1 LGIKFK
7 GNLLKKK
14 AITALK
20 VIVSGLLL
28 YFVFNTINTGDFVE
42 YLNSLPPF
50 ILFTSFTLVLG
61 SKYLAHYRL
70 LNLFKSIDAEVPS
83 RYHWKLYLQGMF
95 YNLFLPGGIGGD
107 AYKGYA
113 IQKQTG
119 KPIKPIIGCLLVD
132 RVGGLYALGFFGLM
146 FFILNSSQFMAFIPW
161 PLSQLFTIAILFTLW
176 IIGSLSAY
184 YIVKKSTNFN
194 LSTQLRTVG
203 YSLVLQG
210 LQIIATWVLLEGLNL
225 SDHTLSYLLLFT
237 LSSIVSV
244 LPITLGGIGARE
256 ITFFYGAQ
264 ILDIETN
271 GAVALSISFFVVNA
285 LVSLIGIYF
294 HFRKPMV
301 TKSLSEPRE

>member
-1 LGIKFK
+1 M
-7 GNLLKKK
+7 
-14 AITALK
+14 
-20 VIVSGLLL
+20 
-28 YFVFNTINTGDFVE
+28 NTGVFVE
-42 YLNSLPPF
+42 YLSSLPPLT
-50 ILFTSFTLVLG
+50 LFASFTLVLG
-61 SKYLAHYRL
+61 SKYLAHLRL
-70 LNLFKSIDAEVPS
+70 LNLFKSIGAEVPS

-113 IQKQTG
+113 IQKQTS
-119 KPIKPIIGCLLVD
+119 KPIKPIIGCLLID
-132 RVGGLYALGFFGLM
+132 RIGGLYALGFFGLI
-146 FFILNSSQFMAFIPW
+146 FFTLNSGQFMAFIPW
-161 PLSQLFTIAILFTLW
+161 PISQLFTIAILFIIW

-184 YIVKKSTNFN
+184 YIVNKSTTFN
-194 LSTQLRTVG
+194 GSTQLLTIG

-210 LQIIATWVLLEGLNL
+210 LQIVATWILLEGLNL
-225 SDHTLSYLLLFT
+225 SDHTLSYLFLFT

-256 ITFFYGAQ
+256 VTFFYGAQ
-264 ILDIETN
+264 ILGIETD

-301 TKSLSEPRE
+301 TK

>member
-1 LGIKFK
+1 M
-7 GNLLKKK
+7 KKK

-42 YLNSLPPF
+42 YLSSLP
-50 ILFTSFTLVLG
+50 LFTLLASFTLVLG
-61 SKYLAHYRL
+61 SKYLAHFRL
-70 LNLFKSIDAEVPS
+70 LNLFKSIGAEVPS
-83 RYHWKLYLQGMF
+83 GYHWKLYLQGMF

-113 IQKQTG
+113 IQKQTR
-119 KPIKPIIGCLLVD
+119 KSIKPIIGCLLID
-132 RVGGLYALGFFGLM
+132 RIGGLYALGFFGLI
-146 FFILNSSQFMAFIPW
+146 FFILNSAQFVALIPW
-161 PLSQLFTIAILFTLW
+161 SMSQQFTIATVFTLW
-176 IIGSLSAY
+176 VIGSISAH
-184 YIVKKSTNFN
+184 YIIKKSTSFN
-194 LSTQLRTVG
+194 ASTQLRTVG
-203 YSLVLQG
+203 YSLILQG
-210 LQIIATWVLLEGLNL
+210 LQIIATWVLLEGLSL
-225 SDHTLSYLLLFT
+225 SDHTLSYLFLFT

-256 ITFFYGAQ
+256 VTFFYGAQ
-264 ILDIETN
+264 ILGVETN

-301 TKSLSEPRE
+301 TNPLSEPRKQKISS